1 MPQVLSHRGGINVIN
16 KSFKVG
22 DVVQFINNDTGRCW
36 TVEEDQGG
44 KWLGACSQYSMAVY
58 RRMVK
63 ELGNLL

>member
-1 MPQVLSHRGGINVIN
+1 MIN

-58 RRMVK
+58 RCMVK
-63 ELGNLL
+63 ELGYLP